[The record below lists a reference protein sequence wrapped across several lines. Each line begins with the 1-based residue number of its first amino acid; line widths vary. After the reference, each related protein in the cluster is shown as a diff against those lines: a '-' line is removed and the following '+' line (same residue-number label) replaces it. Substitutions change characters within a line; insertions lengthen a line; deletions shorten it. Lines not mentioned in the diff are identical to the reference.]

1 VTKRSLNLA
10 LIAAIVLIGVV
21 VAVSRRST
29 APVRPTMPTGA
40 VARGGEVIT
49 SVHTDPRTFN
59 RMMARDST
67 TDLVAVLTQAKLVR
81 LNRVTQ
87 DLEPW
92 LAESWT
98 RSSDGT
104 TYSLRLRPNVT
115 FSDGHPFTA
124 DDVLFSFEAVY
135 DQKVGSVLAD
145 ALLVGGQPLKVAVTD
160 PLSVTVTF
168 PEPFAPGLRLLDIL
182 PILPRHKLEKAHK
195 GGTFARAWGLGV
207 AVDEL
212 AGLGPFVVTSY
223 VPGQRLIFSR
233 NARYW
238 RKDANGAPLPYLDRI
253 VVEIIPD
260 QDVELLRL
268 EAGQLDMTAAEM
280 RPEDY
285 APLKRVADTGKLR
298 ILDLGVGFDADSL
311 WFNLKPG
318 GLGPNDAR
326 ASWLQHDALRQ
337 AVSMA
342 VDRQLFANT
351 VFLGA
356 GVPVY
361 GPITPANKKWYSAS
375 VPAVAHD
382 PGRAKKLLASIGLL
396 DRNGDETLEDAN
408 GRPARFA
415 LLTQKGNTS
424 LERGAAVIRD
434 ELKKIGLIVD
444 VVALDG
450 AALIQSFLSGQYE
463 AAYFRVA
470 ATDADP
476 AANPDFWLSS
486 GTAHVWN
493 LEQKT
498 PATDWERRIDELT
511 VRLRASFDDVERHRL
526 FEEVQTIFAEHL
538 PTIQFVAPRIFVGV
552 SSRVTNLMPTAFT
565 RPQLLWAPDTI
576 AVVQ

>member
-1 VTKRSLNLA
+1 VTKRSFNLA
-10 LIAAIVLIGVV
+10 LFAAIILIGGV
-21 VAVSRRST
+21 VALTRKS
-29 APVRPTMPTGA
+29 ALPVRPATPGDA
-40 VARGGEVIT
+40 VARGGEIIA

-67 TDLVAVLTQAKLVR
+67 TDLVATLTQAKLVR

-87 DLEPW
+87 ELEPW

-98 RSSDGT
+98 RSGDGL

-135 DQKVGSVLAD
+135 DRKVGSVLAD
-145 ALLVGGQPLKVAVTD
+145 ALLVGGRPLRVAVID

-182 PILPRHKLEKAHK
+182 PILPRHKLGNAHK
-195 GGTFARAWGLGV
+195 DGTFARAWGLGV
-207 AVDEL
+207 ALDEL

-223 VPGQRLIFSR
+223 VPGQRLTFSR
-233 NARYW
+233 NAQYW

-318 GLGPNDAR
+318 GLGPNDR

-342 VDRQLFANT
+342 VDRRLFANT

-375 VPAVAHD
+375 VPTVVYD
-382 PGRAKKLLASIGLL
+382 PGRAKKLLASIGLI
-396 DRNGDETLEDAN
+396 DRNGDETLEDGS

-450 AALIQSFLSGQYE
+450 AALIQSFLSGKYE
-463 AAYFRVA
+463 AVYFRVA

-476 AANPDFWLSS
+476 AASPDFWLSS
-486 GTAHVWN
+486 GTAHVWH

-498 PATDWERRIDELT
+498 PATEWERRIDELT
-511 VRLRASFDDVERHRL
+511 VRLRASFDDAERHRL

>member
-1 VTKRSLNLA
+1 
-10 LIAAIVLIGVV
+10 
-21 VAVSRRST
+21 
-29 APVRPTMPTGA
+29 
-40 VARGGEVIT
+40 
-49 SVHTDPRTFN
+49 
-59 RMMARDST
+59 
-67 TDLVAVLTQAKLVR
+67 
-81 LNRVTQ
+81 
-87 DLEPW
+87 
-92 LAESWT
+92 
-98 RSSDGT
+98 
-104 TYSLRLRPNVT
+104 
-115 FSDGHPFTA
+115 
-124 DDVLFSFEAVY
+124 
-135 DQKVGSVLAD
+135 
-145 ALLVGGQPLKVAVTD
+145 
-160 PLSVTVTF
+160 
-168 PEPFAPGLRLLDIL
+168 
-182 PILPRHKLEKAHK
+182 
-195 GGTFARAWGLGV
+195 
-207 AVDEL
+207 
-212 AGLGPFVVTSY
+212 
-223 VPGQRLIFSR
+223 
-233 NARYW
+233 
-238 RKDANGAPLPYLDRI
+238 
-253 VVEIIPD
+253 
-260 QDVELLRL
+260 
-268 EAGQLDMTAAEM
+268 
-280 RPEDY
+280 
-285 APLKRVADTGKLR
+285 
-298 ILDLGVGFDADSL
+298 
-311 WFNLKPG
+311 
-318 GLGPNDAR
+318 
-326 ASWLQHDALRQ
+326 
-337 AVSMA
+337 MA

-361 GPITPANKKWYSAS
+361 GPITPANKKWSSAS

-382 PGRAKKLLASIGLL
+382 PGRAKKLLASIGLI

-450 AALIQSFLSGQYE
+450 AALIQSFLSGKYE
-463 AAYFRVA
+463 AVYFRVA

-511 VRLRASFDDVERHRL
+511 VRLRASFDDAERHRL